1 MNEAAQLLFDYLRDA
16 WNQPDRARL
25 DVDALPEDFRELGE
39 GLNHFVEGVLE
50 VRAFAKALSRGDLSA
65 APPGRL
71 NELAAPLK
79 SLHASL
85 FHMTWQSQQVAK
97 GDYRQKVEFLGEFA
111 EAFNTMTQQLS
122 ERQSAL
128 ESQIEKIRAQSLA
141 LEQSNR
147 VFQALTEGM
156 LSWIAVVD
164 SGTGERLFANRAAR
178 EGLEGRIGS
187 QVWSWL
193 VRQSRHGAEP
203 RARELIASDGEM
215 IRTFSVSSHPLPWNE
230 RAAVAYMLS
239 DVSDERKY
247 LRELESHAYLDP
259 LTQLNSRYY
268 GMRMLSAWLTE
279 QRRFTLCF
287 VDLDNLKYVNDTF
300 GHAEGDR
307 FLISAAEAIRHLSP
321 DGVCVRLGGD
331 EFMVLVPDGDVE
343 AVGKDMEALRARLA
357 APRAL
362 EPAPYLRSISYGLV
376 QVEEDNALPSSEL
389 LSLADER
396 MYEYKRAQ
404 KRKRKGARD

>member
-1 MNEAAQLLFDYLRDA
+1 MNEAAQLLFDYLKDA

-25 DVDALPEDFRELGE
+25 DADALPEDFRELGE
-39 GLNHFVEGVLE
+39 GLICFVEGVLE

-65 APPGRL
+65 APPGRQ

-79 SLHASL
+79 ALQASL
-85 FHMTWQSQQVAK
+85 RHMTWQSQQVAK
-97 GDYRQKVEFLGEFA
+97 GDYRQRLEFMGEFA
-111 EAFNTMTQQLS
+111 EAFNTMTGQLS
-122 ERQSAL
+122 DRQAAL
-128 ESQIEKIRAQSLA
+128 ESQIERIRAQSAA

-156 LSWIAVVD
+156 VNWIAVVD
-164 SGTGERLFANRAAR
+164 SNTGERLFANRAAR
-178 EGLEGRIGS
+178 DGLEGKIGAD
-187 QVWSWL
+187 VWNWL
-193 VRQSRHGAEP
+193 VRQARTGAEP
-203 RARELIASDGEM
+203 RARELIASDGASVV
-215 IRTFSVSSHPLPWNE
+215 TFSVTSHMLPWNE
-230 RAAVAYMLS
+230 RTAVAYMLS

-247 LRELESHAYLDP
+247 LRELESRAYLDP

-268 GMRMLSAWLTE
+268 GMRTLSAWLGE
-279 QRRFTLCF
+279 RRRFTLCF

-307 FLISAAEAIRHLSP
+307 FLVAAADAIRQLSP

-331 EFMVLVPDGDVE
+331 EFMVLVPYADAEEV
-343 AVGKDMEALRARLA
+343 ARDMEALRARLA

-362 EPAPYLRSISYGLV
+362 EPAPYLRSISYGV
-376 QVEEDNALPSSEL
+376 VEVGEDNALPSSEL
-389 LSLADER
+389 LGLADER

-404 KRKRKGARD
+404 KKARKAQLK